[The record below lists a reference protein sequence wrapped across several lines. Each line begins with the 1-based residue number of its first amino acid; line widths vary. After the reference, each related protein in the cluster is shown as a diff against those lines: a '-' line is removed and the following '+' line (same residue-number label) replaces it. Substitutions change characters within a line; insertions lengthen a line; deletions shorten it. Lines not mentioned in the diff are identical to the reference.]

1 MRSER
6 NEEMEILLPKA
17 DLVRELY
24 FLQGIVERKSA
35 IPILSNTLIEAHGQE
50 LSFSATDLDISL
62 RSECPAHVVA
72 EGAITVSTKKL
83 YEIARSLP
91 ESDVTVKLLPDYWV
105 AIESGSV
112 VFKLAGLPKQDY
124 PALPQRSGAAAIEI
138 DGEALRDLTART
150 AFAISGEDAR
160 YYLAGALLVLE
171 DGAAALV
178 ATDGHRLAYARR
190 AGAHNSHVSKRVLIP
205 RKAVHEI
212 GRLLEAGDKLEFEES
227 GNHLLFTVGK
237 RTLASKMVEGQFPSF
252 ENVIATKGDKKVQ
265 ISRELLLTATRRVSL
280 VASDRTRSVRLTAGA
295 GVVTLAAASAELGEA
310 RETVA
315 AEYDGAEV
323 TIGFNAQYLVDFLL
337 TAGTET
343 ISIDLKN
350 AESQGVFRPVGEAPT
365 DHCYIVMPMRL

>member
-35 IPILSNTLIEAHGQE
+35 IPILSNTLIEARGQE

-62 RSECPAHVVA
+62 RSECPARVVA

-91 ESDVTVKLLPDYWV
+91 DSDVTVKLLPDYWV

-190 AGAHNSHVSKRVLIP
+190 ADAYNSRASKRVLVP

-280 VASDRTRSVRLTAGA
+280 VASDRTRSVRLTAAA
-295 GVVTLAAASAELGEA
+295 GTVTVAAASAELGEA

-315 AEYDGAEV
+315 AEYDGDEV

-343 ISIDLKN
+343 VSIDLKN